1 MNEII
6 KVGGESYTA
15 TNVSTGINMI
25 SFMLSDLTEDEA
37 KTAFENVKSLSVG
50 DENETYGEYPDVEFE
65 SITIGADD
73 TVTVTMHI
81 PSKTEKQIRDL
92 QKVVTG
98 HDAAIAE
105 HDEAIAAMMFGG
117 EAE

>member
-1 MNEII
+1 MNETI
-6 KVGGESYTA
+6 KVGGESYAA
-15 TNVSTGINMI
+15 TNVSTGIDMI
-25 SFMLSDLTEDEA
+25 SFMLPDLTEDEA
-37 KTAFENVKSLSVG
+37 KIAFENVKSLSVG
-50 DENETYGEYPDVEFE
+50 DDSGIYGEYPDVEFE
-65 SITIGADD
+65 SITIGADGS
-73 TVTVTMHI
+73 VTVAMHI
-81 PSKTEKQIRDL
+81 PSKMEKQIRDL